1 MILEPVHRQLIELE
15 EIILRQ
21 DAKNILNRKQTNG

>member
-21 DAKNILNRKQTNG
+21 DTKNILNRKQTKG